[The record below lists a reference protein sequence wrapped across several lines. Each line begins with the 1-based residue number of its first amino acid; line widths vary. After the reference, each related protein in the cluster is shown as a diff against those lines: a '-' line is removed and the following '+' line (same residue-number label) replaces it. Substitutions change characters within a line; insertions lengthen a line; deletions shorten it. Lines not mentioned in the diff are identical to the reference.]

1 MPALTPLGNGTDL
14 RDTQVILTID
24 PDTIVNTPLYEDF
37 GAYAHVYFCV
47 YFCVRADIHEQAS
60 GALIPNWVETP
71 VLLVIDLTADVAS
84 IDSGSFSNMDLM
96 LHMAEQDSAVE
107 AYLCD
112 SDGNVASEGNTTQGT
127 ALQICVTPTAE
138 TMEQGAFVREI
149 EEFYFSRDDNVHYA
163 ILAGDAGTS
172 ELTVLMCPVG
182 TELCSFE
189 TLLPSEFF
197 SDPGI
202 IHGEGVA
209 YLQFGNGEVR
219 RASVVMRQT
228 ETNIG
233 HTLEQAP
240 TRFGFDIVALPDGYY
255 RAYNATSSSST
266 LAVNCCLVLL
276 ALQAATCWLG
286 YF

>member
-1 MPALTPLGNGTDL
+1 VPAQADLRPRGNGTDL
-14 RDTQVILTID
+14 RNMEVTLTID

-47 YFCVRADIHEQAS
+47 YFCVLSDTPEQT
-60 GALIPNWVETP
+60 GVIPNWIETP
-71 VLLVIDLTADVAS
+71 VLLVIDLTADIAI
-84 IDSGSFSNMDLM
+84 IDRGSFSNMDLV
-96 LHMAEQDSAVE
+96 LLMAEQDSAVE

-112 SDGNVASEGNTTQGT
+112 SDGNVVSEGNTTQGT
-127 ALQICVTPTAE
+127 ALQICVTPTAG
-138 TMEQGAFVREI
+138 TMEQGAFIREI
-149 EEFYFSRDDNVHYA
+149 EQFYFSRDDNVHYA
-163 ILAGDAGTS
+163 ILQGDADSSG
-172 ELTVLMCPVG
+172 LTVLVCPVG

-189 TLLPSEFF
+189 TLLPAVFF

-202 IHGEGVA
+202 IHGEGIA

-228 ETNIG
+228 GTNIG

-240 TRFGFDIVALPDGYY
+240 TRFGFDIVALPNGYY
-255 RAYNATSSSST
+255 RAYEATSSSST
-266 LAVNCCLVLL
+266 LSVNLLVLL
-276 ALQAATCWLG
+276 ALQAATCWLS

>member
-1 MPALTPLGNGTDL
+1 MEVT
-14 RDTQVILTID
+14 LTID
-24 PDTIVNTPLYEDF
+24 PDIIVNTPLYEDF

-47 YFCVRADIHEQAS
+47 RFDIREEQS
-60 GALIPNWVETP
+60 GVIANWVETP
-71 VLLVIDLTADVAS
+71 VLLVIDLTADIAT
-84 IDSGSFSNMDLM
+84 IDSGSFANMDLI
-96 LHMAEQDSAVE
+96 LQMAEQDTAVE

-112 SDGNVASEGNTTQGT
+112 SEGNVAAGGETAQGT

-138 TMEQGAFVREI
+138 TMEQGAFIREI
-149 EEFYFSRDDNVHYA
+149 EKFYFSRDDNVHYA

-197 SDPGI
+197 NDPGI

-219 RASVVMRQT
+219 RATSVVLRQT
-228 ETNIG
+228 ETNSG
-233 HTLEQAP
+233 HNLENAP
-240 TRFGFDIVALPDGYY
+240 TRFGFDIVALPNGYV
-255 RAYNATSSSST
+255 AMSSSST
-266 LAVNCCLVLL
+266 RLAVNFLVLL
-276 ALQAATCWLG
+276 ALQAATCWLN
-286 YF
+286 YTSE

>member
-1 MPALTPLGNGTDL
+1 MMVSAETDL
-14 RDTQVILTID
+14 RDMEVTVTID

-47 YFCVRADIHEQAS
+47 YFHVREQTGVIA
-60 GALIPNWVETP
+60 NWVETP
-71 VLLVIDLTADVAS
+71 VLLVIDLIADVAT
-84 IDSGSFSNMDLM
+84 IEGGSLSNMELV
-96 LHMAEQDSAVE
+96 LQMAVQDSAVE

-138 TMEQGAFVREI
+138 TMEQGAFIREI
-149 EEFYFSRDDNVHYA
+149 EEFYFSRDDNIHYA
-163 ILAGDAGTS
+163 ILAGDADTS

-266 LAVNCCLVLL
+266 LAVNGLVLL
-276 ALQAATCWLG
+276 TLQAATCWLG

>member
-1 MPALTPLGNGTDL
+1 ME
-14 RDTQVILTID
+14 VSLTID
-24 PDTIVNTPLYEDF
+24 PDTIIHTPLYEDF

-47 YFCVRADIHEQAS
+47 CVQIREQN
-60 GALIPNWVETP
+60 GVIPNWVETP
-71 VLLVIDLTADVAS
+71 VLVVIDLTADIAT
-84 IDSGSFSNMDLM
+84 IDSGSFSNMDLV
-96 LHMAEQDSAVE
+96 LQMAEQDNAVE

-112 SDGNVASEGNTTQGT
+112 SDGNVVAEGNMNTTQGT
-127 ALQICVTPTAE
+127 ALQICVTPTPE
-138 TMEQGAFVREI
+138 TMEQGAFIREI

-163 ILAGDAGTS
+163 ILAGDEGTS
-172 ELTVLMCPVG
+172 ELTVLACPVG

-189 TLLPSEFF
+189 TLLPSVFF
-197 SDPGI
+197 NDPGI

-219 RASVVMRQT
+219 RTSVVMRNT

-240 TRFGFDIVALPDGYY
+240 TRFGFDIVALPNGHY
-255 RAYNATSSSST
+255 RAYDAESSSST
-266 LAVNCCLVLL
+266 LAVNGLVLL
-276 ALQAATCWLG
+276 ALQGARWWLS

>member
-1 MPALTPLGNGTDL
+1 MPAQADLRLGNGTDL
-14 RDTQVILTID
+14 RNMEVTLTID

-47 YFCVRADIHEQAS
+47 RFDIHEQTGVIA
-60 GALIPNWVETP
+60 NWVETP
-71 VLLVIDLTADVAS
+71 VLLVIDLTADVAT
-84 IDSGSFSNMDLM
+84 IDRGSFTNMDLV
-96 LHMAEQDSAVE
+96 LLMAEQDSAVE

-112 SDGNVASEGNTTQGT
+112 SDGNVVNEGNTTQGT

-138 TMEQGAFVREI
+138 TMEQGAFIREI
-149 EEFYFSRDDNVHYA
+149 EKFYFSRDDNIHYA
-163 ILAGDAGTS
+163 ILQGDVDSS

-182 TELCSFE
+182 TELCSFA
-189 TLLPSEFF
+189 TVLPSVFF

-209 YLQFGNGEVR
+209 YLQFGNGDVR

-228 ETNIG
+228 GTNIG

-240 TRFGFDIVALPDGYY
+240 TRFGLDIVALPNGYNK
-255 RAYNATSSSST
+255 AYNATSSSST
-266 LAVNCCLVLL
+266 LAMNCLVLL
-276 ALQAATCWLG
+276 ALQAATCWLSY